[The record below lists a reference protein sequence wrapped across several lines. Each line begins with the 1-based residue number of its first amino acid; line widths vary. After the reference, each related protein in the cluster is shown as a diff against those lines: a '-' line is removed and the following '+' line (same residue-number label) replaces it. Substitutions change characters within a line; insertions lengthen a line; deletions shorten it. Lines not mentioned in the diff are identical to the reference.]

1 LTSPF
6 KVLLVAPISEGF
18 QGRNHVFS
26 LPFLSLPTLA
36 AYMPEGTEVEIAHEK
51 HTTVNYDGDYDMV
64 AITVMTPCAP
74 RGYEIADRFRA
85 KGVPVVLGG
94 VHTTVM
100 PDEASEHADA
110 ICIGEG
116 EAIWPTIVEDCRAG
130 TLKSVYTN
138 PNIGAKDFTLR
149 TPRRELTQVG
159 QYYGGTVQ
167 AHFMETTRGCPYDCD
182 FCAVTTFFGQ
192 RYRTRTVD
200 EIETEINDIGIPL
213 LKRNGKRSFMKHI
226 IAFTD
231 DNFFGAVKHSAAV
244 LEMLRKYDVR
254 WFGQTTLRMTD
265 RPELLELCR
274 ASGCLG
280 FEIGFESLAPRKY
293 RKSGWDRSS
302 GLDQEQYFIERCHLL
317 HSYGI
322 GINGSMI
329 FGQDE
334 DELDVF
340 QRYVDFIQKARINT
354 PYLTIL
360 TPYPGTPL
368 YYKFQED
375 GRLLH
380 REWEKYDTAHC
391 VFQPTNMTPEQL
403 EAGYRWAWRQVTAHH
418 RALARNLF
426 AGGLFGGPLFRF
438 WGAAALGFRMS
449 TRAEHGDKERRHPSR
464 LEGLDQK
471 YLPPPREHDPVM
483 PDHIL
488 DLRAMSSNL
497 RERVEAKQARAKAR
511 RRELEAQA
519 AGTEAGAP
527 ALIQIRGA
535 QPGAGDTAQA

>member
-1 LTSPF
+1 VNRPF

-36 AYMPEGTEVEIAHEK
+36 AYMPEGTDVEIVHEK
-51 HTTVNYDGDYDMV
+51 HGTVDYDAGYDMV
-64 AITVMTPCAP
+64 GITVMTPCAP
-74 RGYEIADRFRA
+74 RGYEIADKFRE

-94 VHTTVM
+94 VHVTVL
-100 PDEASEHADA
+100 PDEAKAHADA

-116 EAIWPTIVEDCRAG
+116 ESIWPQIVEDCRDG
-130 TLKSVYTN
+130 VLKEIYTN
-138 PNIGAKDFTLR
+138 PKMGSKDFSLR
-149 TPRRELTQVG
+149 TPRRSLTPVG

-200 EIETEINDIGIPL
+200 EIETELNEIGIPK
-213 LKRNGKRSFMKHI
+213 LKPGGKRSFMKHI

-231 DNFFGAVKHSAAV
+231 DNFFGAVKHAAAV
-244 LEMLRKYDVR
+244 LEMLKGYDCR

-265 RPELLELCR
+265 KPELLKLCQ

-280 FEIGFESLAPRKY
+280 FEIGFESLAPKKY
-293 RKSGWDRSS
+293 RKTGWDRDS
-302 GLDQEQYFIERCHLL
+302 GLDQRAYFIERCRML
-317 HSYGI
+317 HAHGI

-329 FGQDE
+329 FGNDE
-334 DELDVF
+334 DDLDVF
-340 QRYVDFIQKARINT
+340 KTYVDFIQEARINT
-354 PYLTIL
+354 PYLTIR

-368 YYKFQED
+368 YYEFEED

-403 EAGYRWAWRQVTAHH
+403 ESGYRWAWRQVTAHH

-438 WGAAALGFRMS
+438 WGAAALGFRLS
-449 TRAEHGDKERRHPSR
+449 TRAEHGAMERRHPSK
-464 LEGLDQK
+464 LPGQETK
-471 YLPPPREHDPVM
+471 FLPPPRDHEPIM

-497 RERVEAKQARAKAR
+497 RERVEAKQERAKQR
-511 RRELEAQA
+511 RKELEAEA
-519 AGTEAGAP
+519 AGPEATSPG
-527 ALIQIRGA
+527 LVQIRGA
-535 QPGAGDTAQA
+535 KASSSESAPL